1 VLRRLGRIA
10 RLFLAAALCLGA
22 AQPGPADTAKPP
34 SAPRSDDAGFG
45 RWVIDKWQ
53 AEQGL
58 PQNSVEAIIQTRD
71 GYLWAGTQEG
81 LVRFDGVRFTLFDKS
96 NEKAFGS
103 NWVFAL
109 NEDRDAALWIATR
122 NGLLRRRNGVFRRFT
137 EQDGLPNRDI
147 AALARDTEGTL
158 WVASTAGVCRFS
170 GERCLPIALEFDFT
184 AERVVAIAAR
194 GRGGVWVGTTGN
206 LVLVEGERVTRFTE
220 RLRPVRGVSLAME
233 SLFEDASGTLW
244 VGLRNGL
251 LRLTSSGE
259 VRRWAPAEIGGE
271 VVRRIFQNRA
281 GELWLAVDGAGLFRE
296 RGGRFE
302 SLGSAIPIAHDDR
315 VYSFLEDREGSTWLG
330 TYAAGLWRMRE
341 ARLGT
346 VGVREGMPAETV
358 WAVQEDASGTM
369 WFGGEGGW
377 LVSRR
382 NGVVTRLGRS
392 QGIPP
397 GDFSAI
403 LEGPSGLWIGGYGM
417 GVGLLSRGRT
427 RLYGVKDGLPD
438 DDVAGLALDRNG
450 VLWVGCRSGLA
461 RQHGERFETIAGL
474 PPAPRVRGIH
484 VDRDNV
490 VWAGSDRGLVR
501 VESGR
506 VAILTTADGLA
517 SDEITSIHEDT
528 AGRLWFATTGGLSW
542 LTEGRFRSVRAR
554 DGLFNDNVYAVLEDG
569 SGHLWMSTNKGI
581 FRAERAE
588 LERFMRGE
596 ADRVTT
602 ASFGIADGML
612 SLEASGGV
620 QSSALR
626 ARDGTLWFA
635 TTKGAV
641 TVRPDRMQRNPVPPP
656 VAVEELM
663 VDGGAIPLTE
673 DLAVPAGKR
682 RLEFRF
688 TALTFVAPSRVH
700 FKYRLEGFEDDWSE
714 ASTVRTAAYTSVPP
728 GRYRFRVLA
737 SNEDGVW
744 NEKGADLVVTL
755 EPHFW
760 QTRTFMGMS
769 LLGSAWVVL
778 LGYRFRTARLRS
790 REKELVALVHQRTQS
805 LNEEKERAQEARRE
819 AEEHEQEAQRQRS
832 LADQAN
838 QAKSAFLANMSHELR
853 TPLNGILGFAQLMDR
868 RSGRDPEDRQHLGTI
883 LRSGEHLLGLIN
895 EVLSLSKIEAG
906 RVKLSEETFDLD
918 SLLRDLLAM
927 LRVKAEAKG
936 LWLRHEASGA
946 APTVTGDAVKLRQ
959 VLINLLGNAVKF
971 TRSGGVT
978 LRSSW
983 QDGRA
988 SFEIEDTGPGI
999 DSAEID
1005 SLFQPFV
1012 QTESGR
1018 ESKEGTGLGLAVSQ
1032 KISRLMGGEISVNSA
1047 PGRGSIFRMDVSLP
1061 AASGVAAPVQAR
1073 DRRRVTGLAPGQERF
1088 RVLVVDD
1095 VADNRILLGSL
1106 LSTVGFELEMASNGE
1121 DAIAVWRRFE
1131 PHFVWMDKRMAGVDG
1146 LEATRRIREEEAA
1159 RGLPRTKIVALSAS
1173 ALDHERDGILAA
1185 GCDDFVPKPFREAT
1199 VFEKLSL
1206 HLGVAYVYEEA
1217 TSPTAASAVAGSRE
1231 DVEVQAA
1238 DLTPDWVRRMQEAL
1252 RLGDLMKATAIIQE
1266 LGPTALAQSLQT
1278 MVKDYRLEELERI
1291 LARVDTTHPSPAPS
1305 STEAG

>member
-1 VLRRLGRIA
+1 MATWARRLALGGA
-10 RLFLAAALCLGA
+10 LAVTASGYAASA
-22 AQPGPADTAKPP
+22 DPAKKAPGTPE
-34 SAPRSDDAGFG
+34 RDDAGFG

-58 PQNSVEAIIQTRD
+58 PQNSVEAVIQTRD

-81 LVRFDGVRFTLFDKS
+81 LVRFDGVRFTVFDKS

-109 NEDRDAALWIATR
+109 NEDRQGALWIATR
-122 NGLLRRRNGVFRRFT
+122 NGLLRRQNGVFTRFT

-170 GERCLPIALEFDFT
+170 GERCLPIELEFDFT

-206 LVLVEGERVTRFTE
+206 LLLVEGERVAKFTE
-220 RLRPVRGVSLAME
+220 QLRPGRGASLAME

-259 VRRWAPAEIGGE
+259 VRRWAPAEVGGE

-281 GELWLAVDGAGLFRE
+281 GELWFAVDGAGLFRE

-302 SLGSAIPIAHDDR
+302 SLGSAIPIARDDR
-315 VYSFLEDREGSTWLG
+315 VYSWLEDREGSTWLG
-330 TYAAGLWRMRE
+330 TYASGLWRMRE

-346 VGVREGMPAETV
+346 VGVREGLPAETV

-382 NGVVTRLGRS
+382 NGVVTRLGRA

-417 GVGLLSRGRT
+417 GVGLLSGGRT
-427 RLYGVKDGLPD
+427 RLFGVKDGLPD
-438 DDVAGLALDRNG
+438 DDVAGLAIDRNG

-461 RQHGERFETIAGL
+461 RQRGERFETIAGL
-474 PPAPRVRGIH
+474 PPAPRVRVIH
-484 VDRDNV
+484 VDRNNV

-501 VESGR
+501 VEGEH

-517 SDEITSIHEDT
+517 SDEITSMHEDT

-542 LTEGRFRSVRAR
+542 LAEGRIRSVRAR
-554 DGLFNDNVYAVLEDG
+554 DGLFNDNVYTVLEDG
-569 SGHLWMSTNKGI
+569 SGHLWMSTNKGL

-620 QSSALR
+620 QSAALR

-641 TVRPDRMQRNPVPPP
+641 TVRPDRMRRNLVPPP
-656 VAVEELM
+656 VAVEELV
-663 VDGGAIPLTE
+663 VDGGPVALSDNLT
-673 DLAVPAGKR
+673 LPPGKR

-688 TALTFVAPSRVH
+688 AALTFVAPSRVH
-700 FKYRLEGFEDDWSE
+700 FKYRLENFEDEWSE
-714 ASTVRTAAYTSVPP
+714 ASTARIAAYTSVPP
-728 GRYRFRVLA
+728 GSYRFQVMA

-744 NEKGADLVVTL
+744 SQEEASIGVTL
-755 EPHFW
+755 EPYFW
-760 QTRTFMGMS
+760 QTRAFMGVTF
-769 LLGSAWVVL
+769 LGAAGIVL
-778 LGYRFRTARLRS
+778 LGYRLRTSRLRG
-790 REKELVALVHQRTQS
+790 REKELVALVDQRTRS
-805 LNEEKERAQEARRE
+805 LNDEKEKAQEARRE
-819 AEEHEQEAQRQRS
+819 AEEHEQEAERQRR

-868 RSGRDPEDRQHLGTI
+868 RPRRDPEDRQHLGTI

-906 RVKLSEETFDLD
+906 RVRLLEEAFDLD

-936 LWLRHEASGA
+936 LWLRHEA
-946 APTVTGDAVKLRQ
+946 APGTTPAVLGDAGKLRQ
-959 VLINLLGNAVKF
+959 VLLNLLGNAVKF
-971 TRSGGVT
+971 TDAGGVT
-978 LRSSW
+978 LRSAW
-983 QDGRA
+983 VDGRA
-988 SFEIEDTGPGI
+988 RFEVEDTGQGI
-999 DSAEID
+999 DAAELD
-1005 SLFQPFV
+1005 SLFQPFA

-1018 ESKEGTGLGLAVSQ
+1018 KSKEGTGLGLAVSQ
-1032 KISRLMGGEISVNSA
+1032 KIVRLMGGEITVNSA
-1047 PGRGSIFRMDVSLP
+1047 LGRGSIFRLEVTLP
-1061 AASGVAAPVQAR
+1061 AAGAAAASVQPQHQ
-1073 DRRRVTGLAPGQERF
+1073 RRVIGLATGQEPV

-1095 VADNRILLGSL
+1095 VADNRVLLASL
-1106 LSTVGFELEMASNGE
+1106 LASVGFEVRTAASGE
-1121 DAIAVWRRFE
+1121 EGLAMWRTFK
-1131 PHFVWMDKRMAGVDG
+1131 PHCVCMDKRMPGVDG
-1146 LEATRRIREEEAA
+1146 LEATRRIRQEEAE
-1159 RGLPRTKIVALSAS
+1159 RGLPRTKVVALSAS
-1173 ALDHERDGILAA
+1173 ALDHEREGILAA
-1185 GCDDFVPKPFREAT
+1185 GCDDFVPKPFREAA
-1199 VFEKLSL
+1199 VFDKLAQ
-1206 HLGVAYVYEEA
+1206 HLGVVFVYEEPGPPQPA
-1217 TSPTAASAVAGSRE
+1217 QSAAGHLE
-1231 DVEVQAA
+1231 EGAA
-1238 DLTPDWVRRMQEAL
+1238 LAPEWILQMQEAV
-1252 RLGDLMKATAIIQE
+1252 RLGDLMRAATLVQE
-1266 LGPTALAQSLQT
+1266 LGRNPLAESLSA
-1278 MVKDYRLEELERI
+1278 MVKEYRLEELENV
-1291 LARVDTTHPSPAPS
+1291 LAKAVRADPS
-1305 STEAG
+1305 